1 MAAVNTSVLRN
12 SSTDP
17 QGLSKEAYEGMIIV
31 DGKCFLRD
39 AGRYIGHGAHLS
51 DDYLSMIRSSGLTA
65 ISTTV
70 GGSRTLSDTIAYISK
85 IDDEIA
91 SRPDALMRINQSSDI
106 GSAKRS
112 GRLGVIYDTQGTNE
126 LAGNAEGIGAL
137 AKAGVRIFQLT
148 YNKASL
154 AGDGCLEPRN
164 AGLSDFGRNVIFAI
178 ESARCLLD
186 LSHAGRRTTAEA
198 ITAAKKPCAIT
209 HAGCYAIN
217 PHPRNVEDAEIRAVA
232 NKGGVL
238 GIYFMTYLRETGQ
251 SLRED
256 VISHVEHAI
265 DVAGEDHVTIGTD
278 GDMGPLVLDDAFRE
292 YWRYEVCEPRV
303 RAGIAA
309 PNEGPD
315 IFNYVPEYN
324 APNRLQL
331 LGDDLIRRGH
341 KLSRVEKILG
351 GNLMR
356 VFRERL
362 CMTKR
367 LALQVQPQLAP
378 KSVPSRQRPRD
389 HRPPRGR
396 R

>member
-1 MAAVNTSVLRN
+1 MPGCRISV
-12 SSTDP
+12 
-17 QGLSKEAYEGMIIV
+17 E
-31 DGKCFLRD
+31 
-39 AGRYIGHGAHLS
+39 
-51 DDYLSMIRSSGLTA
+51 
-65 ISTTV
+65 
-70 GGSRTLSDTIAYISK
+70 
-85 IDDEIA
+85 
-91 SRPDALMRINQSSDI
+91 
-106 GSAKRS
+106 
-112 GRLGVIYDTQGTNE
+112 
-126 LAGNAEGIGAL
+126 
-137 AKAGVRIFQLT
+137 
-148 YNKASL
+148 
-154 AGDGCLEPRN
+154 
-164 AGLSDFGRNVIFAI
+164 NVIFAI

-356 VFRERL
+356 VFRERF